1 MSVYKRKSGRWAV
14 RVDVDRAAD
23 GYRTR
28 RALGTFTTRKEA
40 ERVARDAL
48 SAKDRGIDLSPATV
62 SVKVLVDRYVSNRR
76 ALGRGL
82 KTIEEYQRVAR
93 LYIAPHLGNVLVSKL
108 KPASISAWISI
119 LLECGGRNG
128 APISAKTARHAYSL
142 LSAALRWGIKMEI
155 VGRNACEAVTPPK
168 PARSSAKALSINE
181 VAALSSAARGSRWG
195 PFITI
200 ALMLGA
206 RRGEVLALTSEDVDL
221 DAGYVTI
228 RSSLSQTKGSVS
240 LKVTKTDRIRIVPIT
255 ASTCSAFRKQR
266 AQQAADKLWAGEGYM
281 DDPSRPIFTDELG
294 RRLSP
299 KSATNAF
306 ARLAKKAGIAT
317 TSLHSTRHTTAT
329 TLVRAGIDLRTVSSI
344 MGHSNASV
352 TLGIYSHLVDGAER
366 AAVAVLEGRMESA
379 IGDRIER

>member
-23 GYRTR
+23 GHRTR

-40 ERVARDAL
+40 ERVERDAL

-62 SVKVLVDRYVSNRR
+62 SVKVLVDRYVSNRG

-82 KTIEEYQRVAR
+82 KTIEEYQRVAD
-93 LYIAPHLGNVLVSKL
+93 LYIAPHLGSVIVSKL

-119 LLECGGRNG
+119 LLDHGGRKE
-128 APISAKTARHAYSL
+128 APISAKTVRHAYSL
-142 LSAALRWGIKMEI
+142 LNAALRWGIKMEI

-168 PARSSAKALSINE
+168 PARSSAKALSIDE
-181 VAALSSAARGSRWG
+181 VTALSAAARGSRWE

-206 RRGEVLALTSEDVDL
+206 RRGEVLALGSEDVDL
-221 DAGYVTI
+221 DNGRVTI
-228 RSSLSQTKGSVS
+228 RASLSQTKGRIAIKS
-240 LKVTKTDRIRIVPIT
+240 TKTDRIRSVPIT
-255 ASTCSAFRKQR
+255 ASTCAAFRKQR
-266 AQQAADKLWAGEGYM
+266 AQQAADKLRAGEAYE
-281 DDPSRPIFTDELG
+281 DDPTRPVFTDEMG
-294 RRLSP
+294 NRLSP
-299 KSATNAF
+299 KAATNAF
-306 ARLAKKAGIAT
+306 ARLATKASIST

-329 TLVRAGIDLRTVSSI
+329 MLVRAGVDLRTVSSI

-352 TLGIYSHLVDGAER
+352 TLGIYSHLVEGAER
-366 AAVAVLEGRMESA
+366 VAVDALEGPMQRA
-379 IGDRIER
+379 IGDGIER